1 MLKHLLLAP
10 VVLLFSLA
18 DVSYGLG
25 SFESVKE
32 LADKYELK
40 MPARSIF
47 GPSACSTASKIYH
60 AAAAKDEN
68 INNFEELIANPLF
81 AKVYVYAYWNCRM
94 HGHKDWPGYLFR

>member
-1 MLKHLLLAP
+1 MHKHLLLSTIF
-10 VVLLFSLA
+10 LLFSLGE
-18 DVSYGLG
+18 VSYALG
-25 SFESVKE
+25 SFESVKA
-32 LADKYELK
+32 LADEYNLK